1 MTTVN
6 LLVTSYKV
14 LHKPPSK
21 CDGGKRGERIRFC
34 YGSKTNKIRTQKLRE
49 IAV

>member
-6 LLVTSYKV
+6 LLVTPYKV
-14 LHKPPSK
+14 IHIPLSK

-34 YGSKTNKIRTQKLRE
+34 YGSKTNKIRTQKLRQ
-49 IAV
+49 IAI

>member
-6 LLVTSYKV
+6 LLVKPYKV
-14 LHKPPSK
+14 LHKPLSK
-21 CDGGKRGERIRFC
+21 CDGGKGGERTRFC
-34 YGSKTNKIRTQKLRE
+34 YGSKTNEIRTQKLRE